1 MDKLNTK
8 EIPNPYDFNS
18 EELKYF
24 ANEIR
29 DFIKDKN
36 DVIYQYYAS
45 IIISYPLELIA
56 FSYVASNI
64 YTNIS
69 QKKIDIKLLIKNI
82 VIFFVLYGLANLT
95 RNYKDYI
102 EVKYIPLLIK
112 HIRENIFN
120 NILFRLKKQ
129 DASIKIGD
137 IIARFITIPSSVKDI
152 ITDISVLLV
161 PKLFKIFIVVCI
173 SLYVNFKVGL
183 INLITI
189 VIIGIVLY
197 YRNDKCFKYHFM
209 NNENFNKVNQVLQNK
224 LYNIFNIIISNNVS
238 QEIEEN
244 KQREQVVYSTYAES
258 KKCIWVTNNIISI
271 ILCINVLFILYSVVT
286 SLMNKN
292 IEPKNAITSLVLI
305 SYFVPNVITI
315 INMIPYTINNYAN
328 LVESGDFINFITNYT
343 HNTGQKHNINGDIVI
358 KKLDFT
364 YGESKNPV
372 FKNLNIT
379 IKKNTSTMIIGKSG
393 SGKSTLMKLLC
404 GFFTTKKGEITVN
417 KKDLNEINVEDLRAQ
432 LGLMSQ
438 NIRMFEESIL
448 DNIKYG
454 NDSITEKNVYDFI
467 QKYNIKV
474 YETIKNE
481 LNTKIKPNETNI
493 SGGQKQFAILMRV
506 VLSNKKVLI
515 LDEPTSALD
524 DYHFQVIKKIMDD
537 IRGKKTIIVISHD
550 NRFQNNDFDNTYKLR
565 NKILVKQ

>member
-18 EELKYF
+18 KELKYF
-24 ANEIR
+24 INEIK
-29 DFIKDKN
+29 DFIKDKKN
-36 DVIYQYYAS
+36 IVYQYYAS
-45 IIISYPLELIA
+45 ILISYPLELIA

-82 VIFFVLYGLANLT
+82 VIFFILYGLANLT
-95 RNYKDYI
+95 RNYKDYL

-137 IIARFITIPSSVKDI
+137 IIARFITIPTSVKDI
-152 ITDISVLLV
+152 ITDISVLLL
-161 PKLFKIFIVVCI
+161 PKLFKVILVVCI
-173 SLYVNFKVGL
+173 SLYVNFKIGL

-189 VIIGIVLY
+189 LIIGIVLY
-197 YRNDKCFKYHFM
+197 YRNNNCFKYHFM
-209 NNENFNKVNQVLQNK
+209 NNENFNNVNQILQNK
-224 LYNIFNIIISNNVS
+224 LYNIFNIIISNNVN

-244 KQREQVVYSTYAES
+244 KQREQVVYHTYSES

-271 ILCINVLFILYSVVT
+271 ILGINVLFVLYVVVT
-286 SLMNKN
+286 KLINKD
-292 IEPKNAITSLVLI
+292 IKPKHAITSLVLI
-305 SYFVPNVITI
+305 SYFVPNTLTI

-328 LVESGDFINFITNYT
+328 LIESGDFINFITNFT
-343 HNTGQKHNINGDIVI
+343 KINGVKHNINGNIVI
-358 KKLDFT
+358 KKLNFK
-364 YGESKNPV
+364 YGDSKNYV
-372 FKNLNIT
+372 FRNLDIT
-379 IKKNTSTMIIGKSG
+379 IKKNTSIMIIGKSG

-417 KKDLNEINVEDLRAQ
+417 NRDLNDIDVENLRSQ

-438 NIRMFEESIL
+438 NIRMFEDSIL
-448 DNIKYG
+448 NNIMYS
-454 NDSITEKNVYDFI
+454 NANITEQDIYNFI
-467 QKYNIKV
+467 QKYEIKV
-474 YETIKNE
+474 YDTIKND
-481 LNTKIKPNETNI
+481 LNIKIKPNETNI

-524 DYHFQVIKKIMDD
+524 DYHFQVIKKILDD
-537 IRGKKTIIVISHD
+537 LKGRKTIIVISHD

-565 NKILVKQ
+565 NQILVKV

>member
-1 MDKLNTK
+1 MNKLNTK

-29 DFIKDKN
+29 DFIKDKK

-137 IIARFITIPSSVKDI
+137 IIARFITIPTSVKDI

-161 PKLFKIFIVVCI
+161 PKLFKIFIVVFI

-209 NNENFNKVNQVLQNK
+209 NNENFNNVNQVLQNK
-224 LYNIFNIIISNNVS
+224 LYNIFNIIISNNIN
-238 QEIEEN
+238 QEIVEN
-244 KQREQVVYSTYAES
+244 KQREQVVYNTYSES

-305 SYFVPNVITI
+305 SYFVPNTITI
-315 INMIPYTINNYAN
+315 INMIPFTVNNYAN

-343 HNTGQKHNINGDIVI
+343 KNTGKKHNINGDIVI
-358 KKLDFT
+358 KKLNFK
-364 YGESKNPV
+364 YGESKSPV
-372 FKNLNIT
+372 FKNMSIT
-379 IKKNTSTMIIGKSG
+379 FKKNTSTMIIGKSG

-404 GFFTTKKGEITVN
+404 GFFTTKKGEITIN
-417 KKDLNEINVEDLRAQ
+417 NRDLNVIDVEDLRAQ

-438 NIRMFEESIL
+438 NIRMFEDSIL
-448 DNIKYG
+448 NNIKYS
-454 NDSITEKNVYDFI
+454 NSNITNEDVYNFI
-467 QKYNIKV
+467 DKYNIKV
-474 YETIKNE
+474 YESIKND

-506 VLSNKKVLI
+506 VLSNKKVII

-524 DYHFQVIKKIMDD
+524 DYHFQVIKKIIDD
-537 IRGKKTIIVISHD
+537 IRGKKTIIIISHD

-565 NKILVKQ
+565 NQILVKQ

>member
-18 EELKYF
+18 KELKYF
-24 ANEIR
+24 IDEIK
-29 DFIKDKN
+29 DFIKDKKN
-36 DVIYQYYAS
+36 IVYQYYAS
-45 IIISYPLELIA
+45 ILISYPLELIA

-82 VIFFVLYGLANLT
+82 VIFFILYGLANLT
-95 RNYKDYI
+95 RNYKDYL

-137 IIARFITIPSSVKDI
+137 IIARFITIPTSVKDI
-152 ITDISVLLV
+152 ITDISVLLL
-161 PKLFKIFIVVCI
+161 PKLFKVILVVCI
-173 SLYVNFKVGL
+173 SLYVNFKIGL

-189 VIIGIVLY
+189 LIIGIVLY
-197 YRNDKCFKYHFM
+197 YRNNNCFKYHFM
-209 NNENFNKVNQVLQNK
+209 NNENFNNVNQILQNK
-224 LYNIFNIIISNNVS
+224 LYNIFNIIISNNVN

-244 KQREQVVYSTYAES
+244 KQREQVVYNTYSES

-271 ILCINVLFILYSVVT
+271 ILGINVLFVLYVVVT
-286 SLMNKN
+286 KLINKD
-292 IEPKNAITSLVLI
+292 IKPKHAITSLVLI
-305 SYFVPNVITI
+305 SYFVPNTLTI

-328 LVESGDFINFITNYT
+328 LIESGDFINFITNFT
-343 HNTGQKHNINGDIVI
+343 KINGGKHNINGDIVI
-358 KKLDFT
+358 KKLNFK
-364 YGESKNPV
+364 YGDSKNYV
-372 FKNLNIT
+372 FRNLDIT
-379 IKKNTSTMIIGKSG
+379 IKKNTSIMIIGKSG

-417 KKDLNEINVEDLRAQ
+417 NRDLNDIDVENLRSQ

-438 NIRMFEESIL
+438 NIRMFEDSIL
-448 DNIKYG
+448 NNIMYS
-454 NDSITEKNVYDFI
+454 NANITEQDIYNFI
-467 QKYNIKV
+467 QKYEIKV
-474 YETIKNE
+474 YDTIKND

-524 DYHFQVIKKIMDD
+524 DYHFQVIKKILDD
-537 IRGKKTIIVISHD
+537 LKGRKTIIVISHD
-550 NRFQNNDFDNTYKLR
+550 NRFHYNDFDNTYKLR
-565 NKILVKQ
+565 NQILVKV

>member
-8 EIPNPYDFNS
+8 EIPNPYNFNS
-18 EELKYF
+18 KELQYF
-24 ANEIR
+24 INEIK
-29 DFIKDKN
+29 DFVKDKKN
-36 DVIYQYYAS
+36 VIYQYYGS

-69 QKKIDIKLLIKNI
+69 QKQIDINLLIKNI
-82 VIFFVLYGLANLT
+82 VIFFILYGLANLT
-95 RNYKDYI
+95 RNYKDYL

-137 IIARFITIPSSVKDI
+137 IITRFITIPTNVKDI
-152 ITDISVLLV
+152 ITDISVLIL
-161 PKLFKIFIVVCI
+161 PKLFKTFIVVII
-173 SLYVNFKVGL
+173 SLFINYKIGL

-189 VIIGIVLY
+189 IVIGLILY
-197 YRNDKCFKYHFM
+197 YRNDNCFKYHFM
-209 NNENFNKVNQVLQNK
+209 NNENFNNVNQVLQNK
-224 LYNIFNIIISNNVS
+224 LYNIFNIIISNNIN

-244 KQREQVVYSTYAES
+244 KQREQVVYNTYSAS

-271 ILCINVLFILYSVVT
+271 ILGINVLFVLYTVVI
-286 SLMNKN
+286 SLINKS
-292 IEPKNAITSLVLI
+292 IKPKHAITSLVLI
-305 SYFVPNVITI
+305 SYFVPNTITI
-315 INMIPYTINNYAN
+315 INMIPYTVNSYAN

-343 HNTGQKHNINGDIVI
+343 KTTGKKHNINGDIVI
-358 KKLDFT
+358 KSLNFK
-364 YGESKNPV
+364 YGESKTPV
-372 FKNLNIT
+372 FKNMSIT
-379 IKKNTSTMIIGKSG
+379 IKKNSSNMIIGKSG

-404 GFFTTKKGEITVN
+404 GFFTTKQGEITVN
-417 KKDLNEINVEDLRAQ
+417 NKDLNDIDVEDLRAQ

-438 NIRMFEESIL
+438 NIRMFEDSIL
-448 DNIKYG
+448 NNIKYS
-454 NDSITEKNVYDFI
+454 NSNITNEDVYNFI
-467 QKYNIKV
+467 DKYNIKV
-474 YETIKNE
+474 YESIKNN
-481 LNTKIKPNETNI
+481 LDTKIKPNETNI

-537 IRGKKTIIVISHD
+537 LRGKKTIIVISHD
-550 NRFQNNDFDNTYKLR
+550 NRFQEGHFSNTYLLR
-565 NKILVKQ
+565 DQILIKQ

>member
-18 EELKYF
+18 KELKYF
-24 ANEIR
+24 INEIK
-29 DFIKDKN
+29 DFIKDKKN
-36 DVIYQYYAS
+36 IVYQYYAS
-45 IIISYPLELIA
+45 ILISYPLELIA

-82 VIFFVLYGLANLT
+82 VIFFILYGLANLT
-95 RNYKDYI
+95 RNYKDYL

-137 IIARFITIPSSVKDI
+137 IIARFITIPTSVKDI
-152 ITDISVLLV
+152 ITDISVLLL
-161 PKLFKIFIVVCI
+161 PKLFKVILVVCI
-173 SLYVNFKVGL
+173 SLYVNFKIGL

-189 VIIGIVLY
+189 LIIGIVLY
-197 YRNDKCFKYHFM
+197 YRNNNCFKYHFM
-209 NNENFNKVNQVLQNK
+209 NNENFNNVNQILQNK
-224 LYNIFNIIISNNVS
+224 LYNIFNIIISNNVN

-244 KQREQVVYSTYAES
+244 KQREQVVYHTYSES

-271 ILCINVLFILYSVVT
+271 ILGINVLFVLYVVVT
-286 SLMNKN
+286 KLINKD
-292 IEPKNAITSLVLI
+292 IKPKHAITSLVLI
-305 SYFVPNVITI
+305 SYFVPNTLTI

-328 LVESGDFINFITNYT
+328 LIESGDFINFITNFT
-343 HNTGQKHNINGDIVI
+343 KINGVKHNINGNIVI
-358 KKLDFT
+358 KKLNFK
-364 YGESKNPV
+364 YGDSKNYV
-372 FKNLNIT
+372 FRNLDIT
-379 IKKNTSTMIIGKSG
+379 IKKNTSIMIIGKSG

-417 KKDLNEINVEDLRAQ
+417 NRDLNDIDVENLRSQ

-438 NIRMFEESIL
+438 NIRMFEDSIL
-448 DNIKYG
+448 NNIMYS
-454 NDSITEKNVYDFI
+454 NANITEQDIYNFI
-467 QKYNIKV
+467 QKYEIKV
-474 YETIKNE
+474 YDTIKND
-481 LNTKIKPNETNI
+481 LNIKIKPNETNI

-524 DYHFQVIKKIMDD
+524 DYHFQVIKKILDD
-537 IRGKKTIIVISHD
+537 LKGKKTIIVISHD

-565 NKILVKQ
+565 NQILVKV